1 MTLKLL
7 TNGEYDRETGLFFS
21 QPHQEKHYIASDNLH
36 KPQYKGLLPDD
47 LMDIIAKH
55 RLHFDSSSKT
65 GTVFHLMGALS
76 EFGKLGLT
84 CIGNSSEEAA
94 AIYQRVEQVLD
105 WETEHSSINLGYYSG
120 LPITW
125 I

>member
-1 MTLKLL
+1 
-7 TNGEYDRETGLFFS
+7 
-21 QPHQEKHYIASDNLH
+21 
-36 KPQYKGLLPDD
+36 
-47 LMDIIAKH
+47 MDIIAKH